1 MTNGRQR
8 KPLLRLPEIWISS
21 YERSQLAGKRKHVH
35 EQAAAAA
42 ASSSG
47 GARIITIM
55 KGN

>member
-42 ASSSG
+42 SSSG